1 MEKKLVLKIIL
12 FCILLTSCSKRGEKN
27 RDYSNV
33 TFESNYFKV
42 VLDSFIL
49 NTKNYSIQEYDDILI
64 SLYTENNDTIL
75 AFENAPPF
83 ELKNF
88 KSVFKY
94 DNFKFYCYVPNSL
107 DKKLNTLIKIESN
120 KPLDKNDIILDT
132 TEIDIIYR
140 TSYIING
147 NKIKLR
153 KVPLEWSTD
162 SISK

>member
-1 MEKKLVLKIIL
+1 MKTRFILKIVL
-12 FCILLTSCSKRGEKN
+12 FSIFLTNCNKQSN
-27 RDYSNV
+27 TVPNYSTALFDNKD
-33 TFESNYFKV
+33 FKV

-49 NTKNYSIQEYDDILI
+49 NTKIYSVQEYEEILI
-64 SLYTENNDTIL
+64 SLYRRNNDTIL
-75 AFENAPPF
+75 AFENAPPY
-83 ELKNF
+83 ELKNL

-94 DNFKFYCYVPNSL
+94 DNFKFYCYVPDSL
-107 DKKLNTLIKIESN
+107 DKKMNTLIKIEGS
-120 KPLDKNDIILDT
+120 KPLDKNEIMLDT

-162 SISK
+162 MND